1 VALSTAADV
10 PRRSQA
16 APRPPGAGSAER
28 NRWITL
34 LRTKLGVAAH
44 DVFTPAGGLGHATG
58 RLYATLTSQP
68 ASTRQLAYLLGHS
81 PEDTGIRLGLLR
93 AARLARRTSKGWSVV
108 RVDRRDAAALR
119 LRVAGRLA
127 DRARRYA
134 LEREAFAW
142 WNDELTWMHAPR
154 RAAASRRPGLGQL
167 VVLDPV
173 DTPPAWPAHPR
184 RGDGRADF
192 AAARRVLTTGSVNQP
207 RQLCQPTTVRRQ
219 EAA

>member
-1 VALSTAADV
+1 M
-10 PRRSQA
+10 
-16 APRPPGAGSAER
+16 
-28 NRWITL
+28 
-34 LRTKLGVAAH
+34 
-44 DVFTPAGGLGHATG
+44 
-58 RLYATLTSQP
+58 
-68 ASTRQLAYLLGHS
+68 
-81 PEDTGIRLGLLR
+81 
-93 AARLARRTSKGWSVV
+93 V
-108 RVDRRDAAALR
+108 RVDLRDAAALR
-119 LRVAGRLA
+119 LGVAGRLA

-154 RAAASRRPGLGQL
+154 RTAASRRPGLGQL

-192 AAARRVLTTGSVNQP
+192 AAARRVLATGSVNQP
-207 RQLCQPTTVRRQ
+207 RQLCQPITVRRP